1 MRGTTSSLV
10 LNNLCPLQKL
20 VQVRVTSRI
29 INQDPPAISGK
40 AVVDAIS
47 ASVEELSY
55 SSKHMVSRAY
65 HDSTFMAQV
74 RREGRDAGRLP
85 VSVRVWTH
93 FDNIPARCSPV
104 IGTHLVGAACDSL
117 DPPTPHPIH
126 QVAPTAM
133 VFVPCHN
140 GWSHRPDEHATPE
153 DIERGVRV
161 LALTLVRLAGAAS
174 GEHSEL

>member
-1 MRGTTSSLV
+1 M

-74 RREGRDAGRLP
+74 WRGGREERRLLTSVCACRDAL
-85 VSVRVWTH
+85 
-93 FDNIPARCSPV
+93 
-104 IGTHLVGAACDSL
+104 
-117 DPPTPHPIH
+117 
-126 QVAPTAM
+126 
-133 VFVPCHN
+133 
-140 GWSHRPDEHATPE
+140 
-153 DIERGVRV
+153 
-161 LALTLVRLAGAAS
+161 
-174 GEHSEL
+174 